1 MNNNSEEEK
10 YRIIEDESPGDLIT
24 IPKSITLQFILD
36 NTETKS
42 RKWVEYIAEHYLSIL
57 VQFDESDIPE
67 VCCYLARTFRAFYS
81 IKDSADYRIEL
92 MRSEI
97 KILKIGLNTHLSLVT
112 TDEVYKHPKTKDD
125 FMHFVMVLSNAA
137 ELQYELGCCMCD
149 DDRPVAG
156 LDYLQRSMI
165 YIQQLNEVCA
175 TVKRDQ
181 KMESMWKIL
190 WNSSRA
196 RQSENWISILQFI
209 PEKGKPIFARL
220 VYDQIVKTM
229 DDFWAEGRDDL
240 IREHGQYYLY
250 AEEYIKK
257 YPLSK
262 KEYDELLRDTI
273 KDDYVRW
280 CNDHCLFLNL
290 LTEPAHNC
298 GKLAKDDLEFVLDE
312 RNQWLLDDV
321 MHTFEHC
328 RRILYRTDQIDESAF
343 MNKGRDEDVESL
355 LDCYVRLYTLFNKIG
370 KLIVTMFPRD
380 GSLKHKKFYDVAES
394 MKNNVNKFLQ
404 SIYLIKRDVFPE
416 SYDRA
421 DNITDPHRNYLGL
434 IQKTADIRNETAHG
448 TVRIFSEKE
457 TKGWYDDMVSL
468 TPLELKHHTLVLA
481 YDVREILLTLQL
493 AVEWH
498 RRYA

>member
-1 MNNNSEEEK
+1 M
-10 YRIIEDESPGDLIT
+10 
-24 IPKSITLQFILD
+24 
-36 NTETKS
+36 
-42 RKWVEYIAEHYLSIL
+42 
-57 VQFDESDIPE
+57 
-67 VCCYLARTFRAFYS
+67 
-81 IKDSADYRIEL
+81 
-92 MRSEI
+92 
-97 KILKIGLNTHLSLVT
+97 
-112 TDEVYKHPKTKDD
+112 
-125 FMHFVMVLSNAA
+125 
-137 ELQYELGCCMCD
+137 
-149 DDRPVAG
+149 
-156 LDYLQRSMI
+156 
-165 YIQQLNEVCA
+165 
-175 TVKRDQ
+175 
-181 KMESMWKIL
+181 
-190 WNSSRA
+190 
-196 RQSENWISILQFI
+196 
-209 PEKGKPIFARL
+209 
-220 VYDQIVKTM
+220 
-229 DDFWAEGRDDL
+229 
-240 IREHGQYYLY
+240 
-250 AEEYIKK
+250 
-257 YPLSK
+257 
-262 KEYDELLRDTI
+262 
-273 KDDYVRW
+273 
-280 CNDHCLFLNL
+280 
-290 LTEPAHNC
+290 
-298 GKLAKDDLEFVLDE
+298 
-312 RNQWLLDDV
+312 LDDI

-355 LDCYVRLYTLFNKIG
+355 LDCYVRLYTLFDKIG

-416 SYDRA
+416 SYDMA